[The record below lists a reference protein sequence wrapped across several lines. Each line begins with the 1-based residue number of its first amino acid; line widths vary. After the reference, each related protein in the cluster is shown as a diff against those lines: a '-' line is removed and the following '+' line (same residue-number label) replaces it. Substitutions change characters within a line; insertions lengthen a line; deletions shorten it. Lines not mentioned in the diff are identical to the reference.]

1 MKITKV
7 TLPFWKRAT
16 IHLFRAFIAA
26 GILFMCFEVGIWLHP
41 PLMAWGLG
49 VIDPKLICTSAEALR
64 GARQHARIYEGSRR
78 IEGQSKIIQSD
89 DKYSLWRTP
98 SGNWWVPNGS
108 EGSVL
113 GFAVQQQQKIYG
125 DGEWAVQRGDIVL
138 DCGANI
144 GVYTREA
151 LNRGAKL
158 VIAIEPAPVNVE
170 CLRRNFRKEIADGRV
185 IVAAVGVWDKEDS
198 LPLYEDP
205 LNSGA
210 DSFVIKGPS
219 DKVAAN
225 IPLTTIDKLAK
236 DYRLDQVNVIKM
248 DIKGATAKALFGAKG
263 TLASRPRL
271 AISTEELED
280 NPAEIRST
288 VLALQP
294 SYRMACG
301 VCSVSNLRVNPD
313 VLLFRP

>member
-1 MKITKV
+1 MSMKV
-7 TLPFWKRAT
+7 PLPFWKRAA
-16 IHLFRAFIAA
+16 INFFRVFIAA
-26 GILFMCFEVGIWLHP
+26 GIVFMCFEVSVWLHP
-41 PLMAWGLG
+41 PMMAWGLA

-64 GARQHARIYEGSRR
+64 GAQQHARIYDGSQT
-78 IEGQSKIIQSD
+78 IEGQSKTIESD
-89 DKYSLWRTP
+89 DKYKLWRTP
-98 SGNWWVPNGS
+98 LRDWWVPKGS

-210 DSFVIKGPS
+210 DSFVIKGS
-219 DKVAAN
+219 NDKVTAN
-225 IPLTTIDKLAK
+225 IPLVSIDKLVR
-236 DYRLDQVNVIKM
+236 DYHLDQVNVIKM

-263 TLASRPRL
+263 ILASRPRL

-280 NPAEIRST
+280 NAAEIKAT

-301 VCSVSNLRVNPD
+301 VCSVNNLRVSPD